1 MDVEFAVGELHL
13 LHLQYRFFE
22 TGADLGL
29 YITQFTKTLTE
40 LPQKFVF
47 VSLIKLDFRICY
59 YIFSFIDWRNINEW
73 NAQTGMQQVTR
84 ERAYA
89 LMLLAMDLLIF
100 GNNKS
105 VSSRMLLWMLLKLL
119 CQIMVHHLH

>member
-47 VSLIKLDFRICY
+47 VSLTKLEFRICH